1 MVDGG
6 AGRDLV
12 RHMREGDDDA
22 LARLLANHREPL
34 LARIWMRLHRGL
46 TSKVDAEDVLGD
58 AYVVVA
64 RRRQEFRGT
73 TEAEFTAWLVQI
85 ADNKVRETNR
95 HYLDTGRR
103 DMRME
108 RPPGTRPNDS
118 RIPGLGPTA
127 SEEAMGSEL
136 VAKAQR
142 AFQCLPPDYQTVLQL
157 MRVVGADLRD
167 VAEEMGR
174 SYEATKKLHA
184 RALERYRR
192 LLGEA
197 GHD

>member
-12 RHMREGDDDA
+12 RRMQEGDDDA
-22 LARLLANHREPL
+22 LATLLANHREPL
-34 LARIWMRLHRGL
+34 LARIRMRLHRGL
-46 TSKVDAEDVLGD
+46 TSKVDAEDVLSD
-58 AYVVVA
+58 AYVVVT
-64 RRRQEFRGT
+64 RRRHEFRGT

-95 HYLDTGRR
+95 HYLDTDRR

-118 RIPGLGPTA
+118 RIPGMGPTP

-136 VAKAQR
+136 VARAQR
-142 AFQCLPPDYQTVLQL
+142 AFERLPPDYQMVLQL
-157 MRVVGADLRD
+157 MRVEGTDLQD
-167 VAEEMGR
+167 VAAQVGR

-184 RALERYRR
+184 RAIHLYRR
-192 LLGEA
+192 YLLEGDA
-197 GHD
+197 A